1 MEWKIKKGTPWAYG
15 VWIGEKQI
23 NLVFEAAQRKKVKDR
38 RQTEDVLKESENRLR
53 VYRLVRWDIGGYPA
67 ETGVEIRR
75 CLCGFTGWTKP

>member
-1 MEWKIKKGTPWAYG
+1 MENKKRNALGLRCLDWG
-15 VWIGEKQI
+15 KQI

-53 VYRLVRWDIGGYPA
+53 VYRLVRWDIGGYPV